1 MDPHLLPVKYIEE
14 ETVEHVLD
22 IADAVIF
29 FLLFQLLSTENIFQS
44 WRWGW
49 RLSVVLVHPF
59 CDNLETENP
68 KSQPFFFFNGV
79 VHFWV

>member
-44 WRWGW
+44 WRWG
-49 RLSVVLVHPF
+49 
-59 CDNLETENP
+59 
-68 KSQPFFFFNGV
+68 
-79 VHFWV
+79 